1 MKRIFLICYCL
12 LIFSL
17 QGCDEQSKNPLI
29 GHWESEK
36 DIISY
41 INKNR
46 KIVQLEFE
54 PAMMRVNDREMSVIY
69 KVNKDD
75 VVIFYRG
82 ESLISFIKS
91 EEKMILFIPG
101 KGKRIYIKQNN

>member
-1 MKRIFLICYCL
+1 MKRIVLICCCL
-12 LIFSL
+12 LILVL
-17 QGCDEQSKNPLI
+17 QACEEKSKNPLI

-41 INKNR
+41 INKNH
-46 KIVQLEFE
+46 KTVKLKFE
-54 PAMMRVNDREMSVIY
+54 PSIMSINGKEISVIY
-69 KVNKDD
+69 KVNKND

-101 KGKRIYIKQNN
+101 KGKRIYIKK